1 MLRIVSFVR
10 FLRELRKPLHICFRD
25 LLTFNFW
32 MEIESHPFIS
42 HFNIVRAL
50 VNLICQ
56 SEMTQMYKILLTQFA
71 VCDSTAAR
79 RSRSNGPFQSLL

>member
-1 MLRIVSFVR
+1 MSKEHAQDSEFRSFFERI
-10 FLRELRKPLHICFRD
+10 EIRD